1 MVTKLR
7 SVKGQRASL
16 YCSIKETQQRDPR
29 CFELSVWAKVW
40 EETPKIS
47 AAEHSS
53 CRHKASMSPNFK
65 LQCHFIL
72 ILLTALRGESRY
84 LEVQEAAVYDPL
96 LLFSANLKRDL
107 AEEQPYRRALRC
119 LDMLSLPGQFT
130 FTADRPQLH
139 CAAFFIGEPEEF
151 ITIHYDLVSIDCQG
165 GDFLKVFDG
174 WILKGEK
181 FPSSQDHPLPTMKR
195 YTDFCESGLTRRSIR
210 SSQNVAMVFFR
221 VHEPGNGFTITIKT
235 DPNLFP
241 CNVISQT
248 PSGRFT
254 LVVPYQHQNCSFSII
269 YPVAIKISDLTLG
282 HLHGLQ
288 LKKPAAGCG
297 GTGDFVELLGGTG
310 LDPSKMMPLADLCY
324 PFLGPAQMKIS
335 CDNAVVRMVSSGKH
349 INRVTFE
356 YRQLEPFE
364 LETSTGN
371 SIPEYCLSSL

>member
-1 MVTKLR
+1 
-7 SVKGQRASL
+7 
-16 YCSIKETQQRDPR
+16 
-29 CFELSVWAKVW
+29 
-40 EETPKIS
+40 
-47 AAEHSS
+47 
-53 CRHKASMSPNFK
+53 MSPNFK
-65 LQCHFIL
+65 LQGHFIL
-72 ILLTALRGESRY
+72 LLLTALRGDSRY
-84 LEVQEAAVYDPL
+84 LEVQEALDDDPF

-130 FTADRPQLH
+130 FIADRPQLH

-181 FPSSQDHPLPTMKR
+181 FPSSQDYPLPTTKR
-195 YTDFCESGLTRRSIR
+195 YTDFCENGLTGRSIR

-221 VHEPGNGFTITIKT
+221 VHEPGNGFTLTVKT

-254 LVVPYQHQNCSFSII
+254 LVVPHQHQNCSFSII

-282 HLHGLQ
+282 QLHGLQ
-288 LKKPAAGCG
+288 KPAAGCG

-324 PFLGPAQMKIS
+324 PFHGPAQMKIS
-335 CDNAVVRMVSSGKH
+335 CDNAVLRMVSSGKH

-371 SIPEYCLSSL
+371 SIPEFCLSSL

>member
-1 MVTKLR
+1 M
-7 SVKGQRASL
+7 
-16 YCSIKETQQRDPR
+16 
-29 CFELSVWAKVW
+29 
-40 EETPKIS
+40 PKIS
-47 AAEHSS
+47 AAERTS
-53 CRHKASMSPNFK
+53 CRDRASMSRNFK
-65 LQCHFIL
+65 LQCHFLL

-84 LEVQEAAVYDPL
+84 LEVQEAADYDPF
-96 LLFSANLKRDL
+96 LLFGANLKRDL
-107 AEEQPYRRALRC
+107 AGEQPYRRALRC

-139 CAAFFIGEPEEF
+139 CAVFFIGEPEEF

-195 YTDFCESGLTRRSIR
+195 YTDFCESGLTRRSVR

-221 VHEPGNGFTITIKT
+221 IHEPGNGFTLTTKT

-254 LVVPYQHQNCSFSII
+254 LVVPHQHQNCSFSII
-269 YPVAIKISDLTLG
+269 YPVAIRISDLALG
-282 HLHGLQ
+282 HGHGLQ
-288 LKKPAAGCG
+288 LKKPAASCG
-297 GTGDFVELLGGTG
+297 GTGDFVELLGGPG
-310 LDPSKMMPLADLCY
+310 LDPSKMMPLADLCS
-324 PFLGPAQMKIS
+324 PFHGPGEVTNRCRVPIQTMKALDVGQARMFEAIPYEDSLNDVAQMKIS

-364 LETSTGN
+364 LETNGN
-371 SIPEYCLSSL
+371 NIPEFCLSSL